1 MKHIIN
7 GLKTLFYASLITG
20 SLEATNIVFDLG
32 DVLIE
37 TKYLQSFLSIGP
49 KNIALYA
56 VTLNNP
62 LKIDKKLFAYLD
74 SIKSRD
80 PLQIPLKD
88 HNGNILPQLMA
99 DWLKGIITDAH
110 LTEIID
116 QNPGTFSN
124 QYEEALVHA
133 LAHLI
138 FNPEAFVKT
147 RALILDGLRFVAE
160 RKAAGDRVYI
170 LSNWDFASFE
180 LLKKLCPDIFGMF
193 DGIMISGQVGL
204 AKPDIR
210 IYEHFLKTFNLDPSD
225 TIFIDDQ
232 IDNIIAAQKA
242 GIYGILYTKRP
253 GIIFNYHNF
262 EAVKKKIEQWH
273 ASKDFAIPIDNNRY
287 KRANYQQQ

>member
-1 MKHIIN
+1 MKHIAN
-7 GLKTLFYASLITG
+7 TLKSLIFAVMITV
-20 SLEATNIVFDLG
+20 SVEATNVVFDLG

-49 KNIALYA
+49 KNMALYA
-56 VTLNNP
+56 ASLKNP
-62 LKIDKKLFAYLD
+62 FEIDKKLFDYLD
-74 SIKSRD
+74 SIKPRD
-80 PLQIPLKD
+80 PNQIPLKD
-88 HNGNILPQLMA
+88 HKGTLLPQLMA

-116 QNPGTFSN
+116 QNPGIFHS

-133 LAHLI
+133 LAHMI

-160 RKAAGDRVYI
+160 RKEAGDKVYI
-170 LSNWDFASFE
+170 LSNWDSASFQ

-193 DGIMISGQVGL
+193 DGIMISGEVGL

-210 IYEHFLKTFNLDPSD
+210 MYQLFLKTFNLDPAD

-232 IDNIIAAQKA
+232 IDNIKAAQKA
-242 GIYGILYTKRP
+242 GIYGIVYTKRP
-253 GIIFNYHNF
+253 GFLFNYHNF
-262 EAVKKKIEQWH
+262 DEVRQKIQQWQQ
-273 ASKDFAIPIDNNRY
+273 SKNLAIPINNNRY
-287 KRANYQQQ
+287 ERPNNQ